1 MAQGLTVDWLGRV
14 PYGDALARQEQAVA
28 ARRSGASGDRLL
40 LLEHPRVITLGR
52 SARPENLRTPRA
64 ELAAKGVELHE
75 VARGGDVTYHG
86 PGQLVGYTI
95 VDLQARGMADVHAFL
110 RQIEA
115 TLIAALAELG
125 VAGATRAGM
134 TGVFV
139 AGSPP
144 PRKLASIGL
153 GLRGWI
159 TWHGFALNATL
170 DPADFDDIV
179 PCGLHGVEMTAVAR
193 ERERGGAL
201 PEPAAALFDRTR
213 AAVARAF
220 EASLA

>member
-14 PYGDALARQEQAVA
+14 PYGEALLRQEAAVA
-28 ARRSGASGDRLL
+28 ERRSGASGDRLL

-64 ELAAKGVELHE
+64 ELAAKGVELRE

-115 TLIAALAELG
+115 ALIDALAELG
-125 VAGATRAGM
+125 VAGAAVPGR

-139 AGSPP
+139 AGSRP
-144 PRKLASIGL
+144 PRKIASIGL
-153 GLRGWI
+153 GLRRWI

-170 DPADFDDIV
+170 DPADFGDIV
-179 PCGLHGVEMTAVAR
+179 PCGLHDVEMTAVAR
-193 ERERGGAL
+193 ERERGGA
-201 PEPAAALFDRTR
+201 PAEPAAALFDRTR
-213 AAVARAF
+213 ACVARAF

>member
-14 PYGDALARQEQAVA
+14 PYGEALARQQEALA
-28 ARRSGASGDRLL
+28 ARRAGVSGDRLL
-40 LLEHPRVITLGR
+40 LLEHPPVITLGR
-52 SARPENLRTPRA
+52 NSRPENLLTPRA
-64 ELAAKGVELHE
+64 ALAARGVELHE

-95 VDLQARGMADVHAFL
+95 VDLAARGLADVHAFL

-115 TLIAALAELG
+115 ALVEALAGLG
-125 VAGATRAGM
+125 VAGGTEPGM

-139 AGSPP
+139 AGTRP
-144 PRKLASIGL
+144 PRKIASIGL
-153 GLRGWI
+153 GLRGWV

-170 DPADFDDIV
+170 DPADFGDIV
-179 PCGLHGVEMTAVAR
+179 PCGLYGVEMTSVAR
-193 ERERGGAL
+193 ELERGGAA
-201 PEPAAALFDRTR
+201 PEAPGALFERTR
-213 AAVARAF
+213 ASVACAF